1 MVRKEIQPVDKIL
14 LTSLICLLVIGL
26 FMVYSASSALGEFS
40 QNDPF
45 YFLKRQFIFTTA
57 GFAAMAALMRVDY
70 WFWQR
75 WSLLVLVFCFIFLV
89 LVLIPGIGMVRGGA
103 RSWIGA
109 GAFSIQPAEFMK
121 LGMIIYLAH
130 YLARYQKRITDFRRG
145 LFPALLRIFA
155 AFALIMMQPDLGT
168 GAVMAGTCFVLL
180 FVAGARI
187 RHFFA
192 LAGAGLLGFIG
203 LIASAPYRM
212 QRITSFLDPWSDPLE
227 TGFQI
232 IQSLYAVGPG
242 GLFGLGFG
250 DSRQK
255 YYYLPEPQTDFIF
268 AILAEEAGFI
278 GAGFVVLL
286 FGILLWRG
294 LTAAMTAPDMYGSLL
309 ATGICGMIF
318 LQVLINIGV
327 VTGLFP
333 VTGITLPFLSYGGSS
348 LTLLMAAVG
357 ILLNI
362 TRHRTDYH

>member
-1 MVRKEIQPVDKIL
+1 MENETRPFDKLLLVSLLCL
-14 LTSLICLLVIGL
+14 LTVGL
-26 FMVYSASSALGEFS
+26 FMVYSASSALGEYV
-40 QNDPF
+40 QNDAF
-45 YFLKRQFIFTTA
+45 YFLKRQLIFA
-57 GFAAMAALMRVDY
+57 GTGLAAMIAIARIDY
-70 WFWQR
+70 WFWKR
-75 WSLLVLVFCFIFLV
+75 WSLVILLICFFFLV

-121 LGMIIYLAH
+121 LGMIIFLSQYLV
-130 YLARYQKRITDFRRG
+130 RNQKRIPEFKRG
-145 LFPALLRIFA
+145 MLPALFLVFS

-168 GAVMAGTCFVLL
+168 GAVMVGTCLVLL

-187 RHFFA
+187 KHFIYLGGLG
-192 LAGAGLLGFIG
+192 LAGFAGLIL
-203 LIASAPYRM
+203 SAPYRI
-212 QRITSFLDPWSDPLE
+212 QRITSFIDPWSDPLGA
-227 TGFQI
+227 GFQI

-268 AILAEEAGFI
+268 AIIAEEAGFL
-278 GAGFVVLL
+278 GAGFVLVL
-286 FGILLWRG
+286 FGVLLWRG
-294 LTAAMTAPDMYGSLL
+294 ITAAMTAPDMYGALL
-309 ATGICGMIF
+309 ATGICGVIF

-348 LTLLMAAVG
+348 LTLLLAAAG

-362 TRHRTDYH
+362 TRHRTEYH

>member
-1 MVRKEIQPVDKIL
+1 MEKTVRPLDTVL
-14 LTSLICLLVIGL
+14 LAAVIGLLAAGL
-26 FMVYSASSALGEFS
+26 FMVYSASSVWGEFVQGDS
-40 QNDPF
+40 F
-45 YFLKRQFIFTTA
+45 YFLKRQLIFA
-57 GFAAMAALMRVDY
+57 GVGVAAMIFISKIDY

-75 WSLLVLVFCFIFLV
+75 WSVVILVICFFLLIAVLV
-89 LVLIPGIGMVRGGA
+89 PGIGMVRGGA

-109 GAFSIQPAEFMK
+109 GAFSIQPSEFMK
-121 LGMIIYLAH
+121 LGMIIFLAH
-130 YLARYQKRITDFRRG
+130 FLMEHHKKITSFRKG
-145 LFPALLRIFA
+145 MLPSLLLIFT
-155 AFALIMMQPDLGT
+155 AFGLIMLQPDLGT
-168 GAVMAGTCFVLL
+168 GTVMAGTCFVLL

-187 RHFFA
+187 RHFVFLGA
-192 LAGAGLLGFIG
+192 LGIAGFAGLIL
-203 LIASAPYRM
+203 SAPYRI
-212 QRITSFLDPWSDPLE
+212 QRITSFLDPWSDPLGA
-227 TGFQI
+227 GFQI

-278 GAGFVVLL
+278 GAGFVLIL

-294 LTAAMTAPDMYGSLL
+294 IATALTAPDMFGAFL

-318 LQVLINIGV
+318 IQVLINIGV

-348 LTLLMAAVG
+348 LTLMLVAVG

-362 TRHRTDYH
+362 TRYRTNYHR